1 MRRRLVEEAAPRRAG
16 RARRRRRARRRT
28 IKMRRL
34 YARALCEDATLD
46 NIREAVD
53 TLEDVDRIARRV
65 LGDAHPIVVHIEK
78 HLRKSRGALRE
89 SRCPSG
95 ALVLAVAVAT
105 IAWVWRG

>member
-1 MRRRLVEEAAPRRAG
+1 MLV
-16 RARRRRRARRRT
+16 ARRVLGEVNEITLYGRWN
-28 IKMRRL
+28 
-34 YARALCEDATLD
+34 YARALYNDDNATLD